1 MTDLHPL
8 NRREF
13 LKVGV
18 AAGGG
23 MLVGI
28 YLPQLNSSETVSR
41 TEVFQPNA
49 FLRIGTDDM
58 ITVILGKSEMGTG
71 IYTSLPMIAAE
82 ELDADWQHIRVEAA
96 PVDEVYFH
104 PTFHI
109 QMTGGSSSVTSEW
122 ERLRKAGATARAM
135 LIAAAAKN
143 WDVDPKACGTQTGY
157 VVHEPSN
164 RRVSYGALAEAAATT
179 PLPADVPLKDPN
191 NFTIIG
197 RGTHRL
203 DTAAKTNGSALFGI
217 DAKAPGMLTALIAR
231 PRVFGAKII
240 RVNDARSRKI
250 TGVKAVVPVQSGIA
264 VVADGFWAAKLG
276 RDALEIEWDEGP
288 NATVS
293 TAAIREQY
301 ARLSNAPGKVAR
313 RDGDP
318 AHALKTAATKI
329 TAEYEVPYLAHATME
344 PLNCLVD
351 LGADRCDIWTGT
363 QFQSLDHAAAVKLT
377 GLHPNQVHVHTTMLG
392 GGFGRRG
399 SPTSEFVVE
408 AVEVAKAV
416 HAPVKVVWTREDDIR
431 GGWYRPMAYDRI
443 SAGLDTSG
451 NPVAWDHTIVSQ
463 GVLEGTIFAPDG
475 NDGSSVEGAVEMP
488 YAIPNVLVSLH
499 ATKLGV
505 PVLWWRSVGNSHTAF
520 VVESFI
526 DELAHASGK
535 DPYQFRR
542 ALLAKKPRHLAVL
555 ELAAE
560 KAHWGAP
567 LPKGQGRGIALHF
580 SFDTYVAEVAEVSV
594 SEPDTIRV
602 HRVVAAVDC
611 GRVVNPDGVVAQTE
625 GGIIFGLS
633 AALKSEIT
641 LDRGRVQQSNFHDYQ
656 VLRINEAPQI
666 EVYIVPSTEH
676 PMGVGE
682 PPVPPIAPAVANAVF
697 AATGKR
703 VRKSPI
709 RMNQAV

>member
-1 MTDLHPL
+1 
-8 NRREF
+8 
-13 LKVGV
+13 
-18 AAGGG
+18 
-23 MLVGI
+23 
-28 YLPQLNSSETVSR
+28 
-41 TEVFQPNA
+41 
-49 FLRIGTDDM
+49 M

-71 IYTSLPMIAAE
+71 IYTSLPMIVAD

-264 VVADGFWAAKLG
+264 VVADGVWAA
-276 RDALEIEWDEGP
+276 
-288 NATVS
+288 
-293 TAAIREQY
+293 
-301 ARLSNAPGKVAR
+301 
-313 RDGDP
+313 
-318 AHALKTAATKI
+318 
-329 TAEYEVPYLAHATME
+329 
-344 PLNCLVD
+344 
-351 LGADRCDIWTGT
+351 
-363 QFQSLDHAAAVKLT
+363 
-377 GLHPNQVHVHTTMLG
+377 NQVHVHTTMLG

-443 SAGLDTSG
+443 SAGLDASG

>member
-143 WDVDPKACGTQTGY
+143 WDVDPKA
-157 VVHEPSN
+157 
-164 RRVSYGALAEAAATT
+164 
-179 PLPADVPLKDPN
+179 
-191 NFTIIG
+191 

-276 RDALEIEWDEGP
+276 RDALGIEWDEGP

-351 LGADRCDIWTGT
+351 LRADRCDIWTGT
-363 QFQSLDHAAAVKLT
+363 QFQSLDHAAAVRLT